1 VNIYSKEERKRR
13 EEAILD
19 IINKGGITLWRMMV
33 DLRRQIIKSTKVGL
47 PRVKVQRSKSSENV
61 GPIGDGG
68 EIRKR

>member
-47 PRVKVQRSKSSENV
+47 PLVKVQRSKSSENV

>member
-19 IINKGGITLWRMMV
+19 IINKGGITLWRMMA

-47 PRVKVQRSKSSENV
+47 PLVKVQRSKSSENV